1 MYLAT
6 SILVPNTWFYGPN
19 DWSITVLGYLY
30 IGSQHMVLWSKCLK
44 NNSVLGFLYIGSQHM
59 VLWSKW
65 LKNNSVLGYLYIG
78 SQHMVLWSKC
88 LKNNSVLGYLYIV
101 NYNILVQFYFNK
113 YVHVQNELLSI
124 C

>member
-19 DWSITVLGYLY
+19 DWSIT
-30 IGSQHMVLWSKCLK
+30 
-44 NNSVLGFLYIGSQHM
+44 
-59 VLWSKW
+59 
-65 LKNNSVLGYLYIG
+65 VLGYLYIG